1 MKYRFICAI
10 YFLGMEKDNMTIPL
24 PSGKISNEKGLLK
37 QMFDNNLSV
46 GTLGIHS
53 IEEFMMHH
61 PTMLWTANLLMP
73 LQKKTV
79 MLMEHR

>member
-1 MKYRFICAI
+1 MTIDFANRRDYDIQIHLCYI
-10 YFLGMEKDNMTIPL
+10 FLRAEKDNMTIPL

-53 IEEFMMHH
+53 IDEF
-61 PTMLWTANLLMP
+61 L
-73 LQKKTV
+73 
-79 MLMEHR
+79 

>member
-46 GTLGIHS
+46 GTR
-53 IEEFMMHH
+53 
-61 PTMLWTANLLMP
+61 ANASNFLP
-73 LQKKTV
+73 FNI
-79 MLMEHR
+79 